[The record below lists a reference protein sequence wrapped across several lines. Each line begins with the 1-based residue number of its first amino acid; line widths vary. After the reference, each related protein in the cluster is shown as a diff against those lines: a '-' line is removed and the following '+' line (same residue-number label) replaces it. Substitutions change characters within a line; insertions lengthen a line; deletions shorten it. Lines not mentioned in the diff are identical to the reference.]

1 MSSSNAPSRSAD
13 NTRFHAI
20 IYMLGSTV
28 LFSCMHGTIRYV
40 SAELHPF
47 EIAFFRNLFGLFLLA
62 PLLFR
67 YGIAPLRTAK
77 LKCHLLRGLF
87 NISSMMCFFY
97 ALSIAPLTDVAAM
110 TFASPIFATALA
122 VFVFG
127 ERVGIRRWTAI
138 MIGFS
143 GTLVVLRPGFEGVA
157 LGPLL
162 ALIASLLW
170 GIALLVIKV
179 LARTESSLTITAY
192 MMILLTPLSLV
203 PAVIFWQWPT
213 GEQYL
218 WLLFT
223 AALGT
228 LGHLFLNQALK
239 VAETNVV
246 MPVDFVRLIWVS
258 IIGFYIFGEVPDL
271 FTWIGGAIIFSS
283 ALYIAYR
290 ESVRQR
296 QHVERN
302 GLSRDACL

>member
-1 MSSSNAPSRSAD
+1 MLGATVVFSGMHATIRHASAD
-13 NTRFHAI
+13 
-20 IYMLGSTV
+20 M
-28 LFSCMHGTIRYV
+28 
-40 SAELHPF
+40 HPF
-47 EIAFFRNLFGLFLLA
+47 EIAFFRNMFGLLLLA

-67 YGIAPLRTAK
+67 YGIAPLRTARLK
-77 LKCHLLRGLF
+77 LHLLRGLF
-87 NISSMMCFFY
+87 NITSMLCFFY

-110 TFASPIFATALA
+110 TFASPIFATVLA

-127 ERVGIRRWTAI
+127 ELIGIRRWSAI
-138 MIGFS
+138 LFGFA
-143 GTLVVLRPGFEGVA
+143 GTMVVLRPGFEGVA

-162 ALIASLLW
+162 ALFASLIW

-179 LARTESSLTITAY
+179 LARTESSLTITAW
-192 MMILLTPLSLV
+192 MMILLTPLSLI
-203 PAVIFWQWPT
+203 PAVFFWTWPT

-228 LGHLFLNQALK
+228 TGHLFLNQALK
-239 VAETNVV
+239 EAETNVV

-290 ESVRQR
+290 ESVRRR
-296 QHVERN
+296 Q
-302 GLSRDACL
+302 DAE

>member
-1 MSSSNAPSRSAD
+1 MSTSNAPSRSAD

-77 LKCHLLRGLF
+77 LKYHLLRGLF

-127 ERVGIRRWTAI
+127 ERVGIRR
-138 MIGFS
+138 
-143 GTLVVLRPGFEGVA
+143 
-157 LGPLL
+157 
-162 ALIASLLW
+162 
-170 GIALLVIKV
+170 
-179 LARTESSLTITAY
+179 
-192 MMILLTPLSLV
+192 
-203 PAVIFWQWPT
+203 
-213 GEQYL
+213 
-218 WLLFT
+218 
-223 AALGT
+223 
-228 LGHLFLNQALK
+228 
-239 VAETNVV
+239 
-246 MPVDFVRLIWVS
+246 
-258 IIGFYIFGEVPDL
+258 
-271 FTWIGGAIIFSS
+271 
-283 ALYIAYR
+283 
-290 ESVRQR
+290 
-296 QHVERN
+296 
-302 GLSRDACL
+302 